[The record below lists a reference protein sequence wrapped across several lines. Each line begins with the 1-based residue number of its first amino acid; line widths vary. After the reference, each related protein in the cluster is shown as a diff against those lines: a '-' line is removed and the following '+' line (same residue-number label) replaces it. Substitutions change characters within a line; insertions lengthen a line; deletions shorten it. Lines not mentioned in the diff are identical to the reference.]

1 MKNKILL
8 IIGII
13 ALTSLTGC
21 KGKEIKSEDEWV
33 YDVKINAGS
42 SFVYTTV
49 DTETGVN
56 YIVTNYGIT
65 PRLNADGSIYLSN
78 KENVH

>member
-1 MKNKILL
+1 MKNKIL

-21 KGKEIKSEDEWV
+21 KGKEIKSEDECAYTV
-33 YDVKINAGS
+33 NINVGS
-42 SFVYTTV
+42 SFVYTMV
-49 DTETGVN
+49 DSEMGVN
-56 YIVTNYGIT
+56 YIATKYGIT
-65 PRLNADGSIYLSN
+65 PRLNADGSIYSNN

>member
-13 ALTSLTGC
+13 ALTTLTGC
-21 KGKEIKSEDEWV
+21 KGKEIKSEDDWT
-33 YDVKINAGS
+33 YTVKINKGS
-42 SFVYTTV
+42 SFVYTMV
-49 DTETGVN
+49 DTETGVD
-56 YIVTNYGIT
+56 YIAANYGIT
-65 PRLNADGSIYLSN
+65 PRLNADGSIYLNN